1 MRHIM
6 KLYVVLLVVIVVLA
20 GCSTG
25 TSASVPS
32 SAPDQSSLEVPSES
46 SPPSVTVT
54 AVVRE
59 TTSATVPTEI
69 VPVPAVATDT
79 VVDDSHLPTETPTT
93 PSDTVVGR
101 RPTPIPTVSVLYAPP
116 VPNDVVLPEYD
127 PDVKQMMETMVQCR
141 FPTATYDPQLHRDV
155 MEDIARR
162 FLHGMTADEYLLA
175 VPYYAERG
183 LKMVFASIEEEKLR
197 EAMQQRW
204 SCDEILSRDAIWVDE
219 SMMHGEPS
227 VIALFPLD
235 EVYGTILVMLAY
247 E

>member
-1 MRHIM
+1 MRHIRM
-6 KLYVVLLVVIVVLA
+6 LYVVLLVVLVVLA

-25 TSASVPS
+25 ISAPVPS
-32 SAPDQSSLEVPSES
+32 PAPDQSSLAVPSDS
-46 SPPSVTVT
+46 SLPSVTVT

-69 VPVPAVATDT
+69 VPVPSVATDT
-79 VVDDSHLPTETPTT
+79 AVDDSYLPTGTPTT
-93 PSDTVVGR
+93 TSDTVVGR

-127 PDVKQMMETMVQCR
+127 PDVKQMMETMVRCH

-162 FLHGMTADEYLLA
+162 FLHGMTSDEYLLA
-175 VPYYAERG
+175 VPYYVDRG
-183 LKMVFASIEEEKLR
+183 LKMEFISIDGEKLR
-197 EAMQQRW
+197 KAVQQRW
-204 SCDEILSRDAIWVDE
+204 SCDEILSQDAIQVDDTVTKE
-219 SMMHGEPS
+219 EPS

-235 EVYGTILVMLAY
+235 EVYGTILAMLAY

>member
-1 MRHIM
+1 M
-6 KLYVVLLVVIVVLA
+6 LYVVLLVVLVVLA

-32 SAPDQSSLEVPSES
+32 PAPDQSSLEVPSES
-46 SPPSVTVT
+46 SPPSVTAT

-79 VVDDSHLPTETPTT
+79 AVDDSHLPTETPTT
-93 PSDTVVGR
+93 TSDTVVGR
-101 RPTPIPTVSVLYAPP
+101 RPTPIPTVSALYAPP
-116 VPNDVVLPEYD
+116 VPNDVALPEYD
-127 PDVKQMMETMVQCR
+127 PDAKQMMETMVRCR

-162 FLHGMTADEYLLA
+162 FLHGMTSDEYLLA
-175 VPYYAERG
+175 VPYYVERG
-183 LKMVFASIEEEKLR
+183 LKMSFVSIDEEKLR
-197 EAMQQRW
+197 EAIQQRW
-204 SCDEILSRDAIWVDE
+204 SCDEILSRDAIQVDE
-219 SMMHGEPS
+219 TSMKGEPS

-235 EVYGTILVMLAY
+235 AVYGTILAMLAY

>member
-1 MRHIM
+1 M
-6 KLYVVLLVVIVVLA
+6 VLLVLVVLA

-25 TSASVPS
+25 TSAPVPS
-32 SAPDQSSLEVPSES
+32 PAPDQSSLAVPSES

-69 VPVPAVATDT
+69 VPVPSVATDT
-79 VVDDSHLPTETPTT
+79 VVDDSRLPTETPTT
-93 PSDTVVGR
+93 TPDTVVGR
-101 RPTPIPTVSVLYAPP
+101 RPTPIPTVSVLYAPS
-116 VPNDVVLPEYD
+116 VPNDVALPEYD
-127 PDVKQMMETMVQCR
+127 PDVKQMMETMVRCR
-141 FPTATYDPQLHRDV
+141 FPTATYDPQLHREV

-162 FLHGMTADEYLLA
+162 FLHGMTSDEYLLA
-175 VPYYAERG
+175 VPYYVDLG
-183 LKMVFASIEEEKLR
+183 LKMGFVSIDEGKLR

-204 SCDEILSRDAIWVDE
+204 SCEEILSQDAIQVNAT
-219 SMMHGEPS
+219 MKGEPS

-235 EVYGTILVMLAY
+235 EVYGTILAMLAY